1 MNKGILNSDKQERAR
16 EMLRKISDKKPYYS
30 TLEKGMLIKL
40 WRTKRNYT
48 WAEEDLIK
56 QVFGRIRK

>member
-1 MNKGILNSDKQERAR
+1 MTKGIIPDVNQERAR
-16 EMLRKISDKKPYYS
+16 EMLRKISERKPYYS

-40 WRTKRNYT
+40 WRMKRNYT